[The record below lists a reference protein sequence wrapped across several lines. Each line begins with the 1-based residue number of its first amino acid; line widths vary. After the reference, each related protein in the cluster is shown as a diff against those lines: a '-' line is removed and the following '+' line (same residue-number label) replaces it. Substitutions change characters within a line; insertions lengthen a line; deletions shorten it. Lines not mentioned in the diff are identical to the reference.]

1 MSVNLTRRFQISS
14 NLSKRLGWKDCSPN
28 AVTASTNPVFDP
40 AHGRRCESIWV
51 RNSSSAATR
60 LVARVRCVG
69 VRLLRPGQTNLRCP
83 DAERTY
89 AFFQVGTGETLQ
101 GPGDDDVPV
110 CKSAGGEERKMG
122 SRFDGG
128 EDEGLSVAQT
138 QIGGAIRICGMDTRR
153 SSPAFEV
160 RGGYGRTR
168 GRRMRFGRVSAEVL
182 KPH

>member
-83 DAERTY
+83 DAERTTPSSRLELVKHFKGLGTTMCPF
-89 AFFQVGTGETLQ
+89 ANLPEAKSGRWGAGLTAAKMKDCRWLKPKLVGQFEFVEWTPDDHLRHSRFVGATGGQE
-101 GPGDDDVPV
+101 
-110 CKSAGGEERKMG
+110 AGGCGSGELARK
-122 SRFDGG
+122 
-128 EDEGLSVAQT
+128 
-138 QIGGAIRICGMDTRR
+138 
-153 SSPAFEV
+153 
-160 RGGYGRTR
+160 Y
-168 GRRMRFGRVSAEVL
+168 
-182 KPH
+182 